1 MKKSTILIA
10 LFFASSF
17 ALMSFQKLGKD
28 EKAIKLS
35 DVSASLSMYQGAA
48 GQDFVGESVI
58 YKVIEKDSYD
68 KTFKESALVYATLLQ
83 VDETIKGINAG
94 TIPMEGDFATANIGF
109 ALQDIP
115 GMKDR
120 IAKLQEQLKNLK
132 PKDDFKGLEMKKA
145 PKAADGIKMAN
156 DHLAKS
162 STMLPSITESL
173 KDVAKKMIKK

>member
-10 LFFASSF
+10 LLFATSLV
-17 ALMSFQKLGKD
+17 LMSFQKIGKD
-28 EKAIKLS
+28 EKAVKLS
-35 DVSASLSMYQGAA
+35 DVSASLSMYQGVA
-48 GQDFVGESVI
+48 GQDFVGESII
-58 YKVIEKDSYD
+58 YKIVEKATYD
-68 KTFKESALVYATLLQ
+68 KVFKESALVYATLVQ
-83 VDETIKGINAG
+83 VDGTIKGINEG
-94 TIPMEGDFATANIGF
+94 TIPTEGEFATANIGF

-162 STMLPSITESL
+162 SAMLPSITENL
-173 KDVAKKMIKK
+173 KEVVKKVIKK